1 MKKIGTSYVAVAYLL
16 MGLYVILLIVG
27 ILFNLSLVTTIASSL
42 AIASFLYIQLKDSRS
57 PHDEREKFI
66 LERSSSASFMLL
78 ISSLI
83 LGAMLNDFVG
93 FLNFVSLEEIF
104 QILIGLGFMTFVSM
118 YVYYSEKI

>member
-1 MKKIGTSYVAVAYLL
+1 MKKIGIYYVAIAYLL

-57 PHDEREKFI
+57 PHDESEKFI

-78 ISSLI
+78 IGSLI
-83 LGAMLNDFVG
+83 LGAMLNDFIG

-118 YVYYSEKI
+118 YVYYSEKV

>member
-1 MKKIGTSYVAVAYLL
+1 MKKIAISYVL

-27 ILFNLSLVTTIASSL
+27 ILFNVSLITTIASSL
-42 AIASFLYIQLKDSRS
+42 AIASFLYIQIKDSRS

-66 LERSSSASFMLL
+66 VERSSSASFMLL

-83 LGAMLNDFVG
+83 LGAVLNDFIG

-118 YVYYSEKI
+118 YVYYSEKN